1 MKENYYKIQMQY
13 PSIIFS
19 HLSSLF
25 LNNVIKKAPIM
36 LTLENNYH
44 NKNLNKY
51 ELFYIKKEQLK
62 IGLIIQ
68 KTSDGKYLKYY
79 DIERTI
85 CDLIRSSKRIDNKIC
100 KNIFKNHIYLCNIE
114 KLYNYALLFNIEK
127 QVRSYLFLS

>member
-1 MKENYYKIQMQY
+1 MKENYYKIQKQY

-100 KNIFKNHIYLCNIE
+100 KNIFKNHICLCNIE